1 MFQKAII
8 QNVVSTSSLTEE
20 KEKLD
25 LNKLAATIK
34 NSKYRPNRFS
44 ALIIKIREPIRA
56 TALLFS
62 NGRIVCVGTKSV
74 KDSKLAMQRFVD
86 IISATTTIR
95 INIKGFNIQNIVSS
109 FAFPGHLN
117 LPGNTL
123 HKIFLFLALYDSL
136 RIYPPVWL
144 ARHIS
149 YNPEFFP
156 GMCLR
161 INDSRTIALV
171 FTTGKCIITGAKSE
185 DEIYLTQNLIYNSIL
200 TFLK

>member
-25 LNKLAATIK
+25 LNKLAAIIK
-34 NSKYRPNRFS
+34 NSKYRPDRFS
-44 ALIIKIREPIRA
+44 ALIIKITEPIRA

-62 NGRIVCVGTKSV
+62 NGRIVCVGTKAV
-74 KDSKLAMQRFVD
+74 KDSKFAMQIFVD
-86 IISATTTIR
+86 IISAATTKR
-95 INIKGFNIQNIVSS
+95 ITIKGFNIQNIVSS
-109 FAFPGHLN
+109 FAFPGHIN
-117 LPGNTL
+117 LP
-123 HKIFLFLALYDSL
+123 ALYDFL

-144 ARHIS
+144 RRHIS